1 MRRRELIAV
10 LGSTPAFA
18 ALRKGDDGTP
28 RRVRGARNRMNER
41 PPLVSLETAEQ
52 MLPGDQIG
60 EPAAPSQTKRRR
72 GHGWL
77 LAAAVLILLGGGLG
91 YGAWRDHAQREAVA
105 ATAQQLRGIVP
116 SVLVGEVKP
125 SGPTVEVSLPAT
137 TFAYEAAN
145 IFART
150 NGYILKRNVDI
161 GDHVKAGDVLAELTA
176 PELDHQ
182 IAQAQATLAQTLATL
197 RQNEASKKLAQVTND
212 RIGTLVKQGWATT
225 QLGDTDRLS
234 LEAQDAAVGVAQ
246 ANIKAQESLIKV
258 LQQQKDYQ
266 RVVAPFDG
274 VITQRAV
281 DTGSLVQAGSTFM
294 FTLMHSHIIRTQ
306 VFVPQ
311 DQAFGVAPGVKAVV
325 RVPEM
330 PDRTFPGEVTRI
342 ADALQQGTRTLL
354 TEIDVP
360 NPDGALSPGM
370 YCTVELQIPR
380 KGPSLIVPAN
390 AIIFD
395 KGGLRVAVIEDGVVH
410 LRQITVARDFGTQVE
425 VRDGVK
431 AGDRVVLNPTVD
443 LTDGRRVNT
452 RAPAT

>member
-1 MRRRELIAV
+1 M
-10 LGSTPAFA
+10 S
-18 ALRKGDDGTP
+18 
-28 RRVRGARNRMNER
+28 ER
-41 PPLVSLETAEQ
+41 PHGVSLDPAERV
-52 MLPGDQIG
+52 PPDDRIA
-60 EPAAPSQTKRRR
+60 EPAAPLQNRPRRR
-72 GHGWL
+72 GGWL
-77 LAAAVLILLGGGLG
+77 LAAGALILLGGGLG
-91 YGAWRDHAQREAVA
+91 YGAWRDHARHETVA
-105 ATAQQLRGIVP
+105 AIAQQLRDVVP
-116 SVLVGEVKP
+116 SVRVSEVKP

-150 NGYILKRNVDI
+150 NGYTLKRNVDI

-182 IAQAQATLAQTLATL
+182 IAQAQATLAQTQATL
-197 RQNEASKKLAQVTND
+197 QQNEASKKLAQVTND
-212 RIGTLVKQGWATT
+212 RVGTLVKQGWATA

-258 LQQQKDYQ
+258 LEQQKDYQ
-266 RVVAPFDG
+266 RVTAPFDG
-274 VITQRAV
+274 GITQRAV
-281 DTGSLVQAGSTFM
+281 DVGSLVQAGSTFM
-294 FTLMHSHIIRTQ
+294 FTLMHSHIIRVQ

-311 DQAFGVAPGVKAVV
+311 DQAFGLTPGVKAVV

-342 ADALQQGTRTLL
+342 ADALRQGTRTLL

-360 NPDGALSPGM
+360 NPDGALSPGI
-370 YCTVELQIPR
+370 YCTVALQIPR
-380 KGPSLIVPAN
+380 EVPSLIVPAN
-390 AIIFD
+390 AIIFNKD
-395 KGGLRVAVIEDGVVH
+395 GLQVAVVEDGAVH
-410 LRQITVARDFGTQVE
+410 LRKITVARDFGTQVE

-443 LTDGRRVNT
+443 LTDGRHVET
-452 RAPAT
+452 RTPTS

>member
-1 MRRRELIAV
+1 
-10 LGSTPAFA
+10 
-18 ALRKGDDGTP
+18 
-28 RRVRGARNRMNER
+28 MNDR
-41 PPLVSLETAEQ
+41 PHLVSLETAERV
-52 MLPGDQIG
+52 PDRIA
-60 EPAAPSQTKRRR
+60 EPAAPSQNKPRR
-72 GHGWL
+72 GRGWL
-77 LAAAVLILLGGGLG
+77 LAAGAVILLVGGLG

-105 ATAQQLRGIVP
+105 AIAQQMRDIVP
-116 SVLVGEVKP
+116 SVRIGEVTP
-125 SGPTVEVSLPAT
+125 SGPTVDVSLPAA

-161 GDHVKAGDVLAELTA
+161 GDHVKGGDVLAELTA
-176 PELDHQ
+176 PELGHQ
-182 IAQAQATLAQTLATL
+182 IAQAQATLDQTQATL

-212 RIGTLVKQGWATT
+212 RVGTLVKQGWATT

-246 ANIKAQESLIKV
+246 ANIKAQQSLIKV
-258 LQQQKDYQ
+258 LEQQKDYQ

-281 DTGSLVQAGSTFM
+281 DVGSLVQAGSTFM
-294 FTLMHSHIIRTQ
+294 FTLMHSHIIRVQ

-311 DQAFGVAPGVKAVV
+311 DQAFGLTPGVKAVV

-360 NPDGALSPGM
+360 NPDRALSPGVS
-370 YCTVELQIPR
+370 CTVELQIPR
-380 KGPSLIVPAN
+380 KVPSLIVPAN
-390 AIIFD
+390 AIIFN
-395 KGGLRVAVIEDGVVH
+395 KGGLQVAVIENGIVH
-410 LRQITVARDFGTQVE
+410 LRKITVARDFGTQIE

-431 AGDRVVLNPTVD
+431 AGDRVVLNPTDD
-443 LTDGRRVNT
+443 LNDGRRVKT
-452 RAPAT
+452 RMPTT

>member
-1 MRRRELIAV
+1 MSEGPHV
-10 LGSTPAFA
+10 
-18 ALRKGDDGTP
+18 
-28 RRVRGARNRMNER
+28 
-41 PPLVSLETAEQ
+41 VSLEPAERVT
-52 MLPGDQIG
+52 PDDRIA
-60 EPAAPSQTKRRR
+60 EPAAPLPNKPRR
-72 GHGWL
+72 GRGWL
-77 LAAAVLILLGGGLG
+77 LAAGTLILLGGALG

-105 ATAQQLRGIVP
+105 AIAQQLRDVVP
-116 SVLVGEVKP
+116 SVRVSEVKP
-125 SGPTVEVSLPAT
+125 SGPTVDVSLPAT
-137 TFAYEAAN
+137 TFAFEAAN

-150 NGYILKRNVDI
+150 NGYILKRSVDI

-182 IAQAQATLAQTLATL
+182 IAQAQATLAQTQATL
-197 RQNEASKKLAQVTND
+197 QQMEASKKLAQVTND
-212 RIGTLVKQGWATT
+212 RVGTLVKQGWATT

-258 LQQQKDYQ
+258 LEQQKDYQ

-281 DTGSLVQAGSTFM
+281 DVGSTFM
-294 FTLMHSHIIRTQ
+294 FTLMHSHIIRVQ

-311 DQAFGVAPGVKAVV
+311 DQAFGLAPGVKAVV

-330 PDRTFPGEVTRI
+330 PDRTFSGEVTRI
-342 ADALQQGTRTLL
+342 ADALRQGTRTLL

-360 NPDGALSPGM
+360 NPHGALSPGV

-380 KGPSLIVPAN
+380 KVPSLMVPAN
-390 AIIFD
+390 AIIFN
-395 KGGLRVAVIEDGVVH
+395 KGGLQVAVVEDGVVR
-410 LRQITVARDFGTQVE
+410 LRKITVARDLGTQVE

-431 AGDRVVLNPTVD
+431 AGDQVVLNPTDD
-443 LTDGRRVNT
+443 LSDGRRVET
-452 RAPAT
+452 RTPTT

>member
-1 MRRRELIAV
+1 
-10 LGSTPAFA
+10 
-18 ALRKGDDGTP
+18 
-28 RRVRGARNRMNER
+28 MNEIAQFPAR
-41 PPLVSLETAEQ
+41 ERAHLTA
-52 MLPGDQIG
+52 PVDRGT
-60 EPAAPSQTKRRR
+60 EPAPLPPGQTGRRR
-72 GHGWL
+72 GGWPL
-77 LAAAVLILLGGGLG
+77 GAAAVLLLAGGLG
-91 YGAWRDHAQREAVA
+91 YGGWQDYAQRREVA
-105 ATAQQLRGIVP
+105 AAAQQQRDLVP
-116 SVLVGEVKP
+116 DVQVGQVRP
-125 SGPTVEVSLPAT
+125 SGATMQVTLPGT
-137 TFAYEAAN
+137 TFAYEVAN
-145 IFART
+145 IYARA

-161 GDHVKAGDVLAELTA
+161 GDHVKAGDLLAELTA

-182 IAQAQATLAQTLATL
+182 ISQAQATLVQTQATL
-197 RQNEASKKLAQVTND
+197 RQNQAGKQLAQVTND

-246 ANIKAQESLIKV
+246 ANIAAQESLIKV
-258 LQQQKDYQ
+258 LTQQKAYQ

-281 DTGSLVQAGSTFM
+281 DVGSLVQAGSTFM

-311 DQAFGVAPGVKAVV
+311 DQAFGLAPGVKAVI

-354 TEIDVP
+354 VEIDVP
-360 NPDGALSPGM
+360 NPDGALTPGI

-380 KGPSLIVPAN
+380 KTPSLLIPAN
-390 AIIFD
+390 AIIFNHD
-395 KGGLRVAVIEDGVVH
+395 GLQVAVVQNGIVH
-410 LRQITVARDFGTQVE
+410 MQKISVARDLGTQVE

-431 AGDRVVLNPTVD
+431 AGDQVVLNPTVD
-443 LTDGRRVNT
+443 LMDGSRVRP
-452 RAPAT
+452 RAPAA